1 MEDDYKQMLKD
12 LNELKSRLS
21 ILDYFVDSFKEQ
33 DGETIAKLNSIAER
47 LQQLEWRHAQEIKDI
62 QRNIHSKI
70 DGLEK
75 NVSSIKESID
85 PVVNNSFL
93 KVTQTMD
100 MKKWILLITGT
111 VSILTSAGVLDNA
124 ISDNISQEDVLNERL
139 EQLIELAE

>member
-33 DGETIAKLNSIAER
+33 DVETIAKLNSIAER

>member
-1 MEDDYKQMLKD
+1 MEDDYKQILKD

-33 DGETIAKLNSIAER
+33 DIETIAKINSIAER
-47 LQQLEWRHAQEIKDI
+47 LQQLEWKHAQEIKDI
-62 QRNIHSKI
+62 QRNIQSKI
-70 DGLEK
+70 DNLEK
-75 NVSSIKESID
+75 SVGSIKESID